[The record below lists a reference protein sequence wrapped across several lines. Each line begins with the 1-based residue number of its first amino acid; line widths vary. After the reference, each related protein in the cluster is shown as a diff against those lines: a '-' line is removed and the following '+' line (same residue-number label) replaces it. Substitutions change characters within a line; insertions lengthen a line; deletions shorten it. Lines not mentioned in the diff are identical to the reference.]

1 MRTTQV
7 LALVKYAGVS
17 PRLFDLLSSR
27 FDDLDGLLSA
37 KSGQLAKIDGIDA
50 ALGRRI
56 AGARSKLDEAGQYLS
71 ALADRDIRVVT
82 RFDADY
88 PQLLFELNDPPPL
101 LYVRGKFPSSELR
114 SVALVGSTR
123 ASERGLELT
132 SELAR
137 RFAAANVQVVSTF
150 SKGIDSAAHLAC
162 RTAEGASFSIL
173 DSGFD
178 NLADSDLMPLA
189 IDIVQSG
196 GMASEYAP
204 EEKMSGDN
212 MVQANRLVV
221 GLSQAVV
228 VTEFYHDSHRTLDL
242 LKFCSEIG
250 KLLFLM
256 VNPEWGALSDEQSL
270 QQAAEW
276 GAIPIEGYDHIDDII
291 NSLV

>member
-1 MRTTQV
+1 M
-7 LALVKYAGVS
+7 LALVKLAGVS

-27 FDDLDGLLSA
+27 FDDLAGVLSA
-37 KSGQLAKIDGIDA
+37 KSDRLAKIDGIDA
-50 ALGRRI
+50 ALSRRI
-56 AGARSKLDEAGQYLS
+56 AGAQSKLDEADEYLS

-101 LYVRGKFPSSELR
+101 LYVRGRLPSSEMR
-114 SVALVGSTR
+114 SVALVGTTR

-137 RFAAANVQVVSTF
+137 RFAAADIQVVSTF
-150 SKGIDSAAHLAC
+150 SKGIDSAVHLAS
-162 RTAEGASFSIL
+162 RSAEGASFGIL

-178 NLADSDLMPLA
+178 NLADSEFMPLA

-196 GMASEYAP
+196 GMVSEYAP

-212 MVQANRLVV
+212 MAQANRLVV

-228 VTEFYHDSHRTLDL
+228 VTELYHDSHRTLDL
-242 LKFCSEIG
+242 LKFCSQIG

-270 QQAAEW
+270 QRATEW
-276 GAIPIEGYDHIDDII
+276 GAIPIQGYDHIDDII